1 MNEVVYKKL
10 HKKKLLYKIS
20 KNSSLI
26 KYGAYA
32 LKALVSGIL
41 TPTQV
46 EASRRVLS
54 RETHRVGKINI
65 RINFNFPVTKKPLLS
80 RMGKGSG
87 PIKK

>member
-10 HKKKLLYKIS
+10 HKKNLRSKIS
-20 KNSSLI
+20 KNFSVV
-26 KYGAYA
+26 KYGSYA
-32 LKALVSGIL
+32 LKSIVSGIL

-54 RETHRVGKINI
+54 RETNRVGKIKI
-65 RINFNFPVTKKPLLS
+65 RIKFNYPVTKKPLLS